1 MNRNVGRASV
11 RKQELLGA
19 FLFMGA
25 KPHFFV
31 HLCFFLGLVLANSPC
46 QQQNFPPFA
55 LAGSGHF
62 GMNPVLFNKIYQL
75 RICNVLVLLQ
85 VVCIT
90 SEAVLVGSSH
100 LWEVFRSL
108 VFRERVDCFL
118 HFIKCIIS
126 LNGFAL
132 CYNDRNT
139 VCDRQITL
147 ILVILAS
154 FSSLVWVLQPHLRR
168 KFPTNERYCWAGA
181 CLHQIA
187 NTNPLKSISKYMHI
201 VSTCLILAL
210 NVWVSLQTCCI
221 QSWQCRHLSEMSQQP
236 NNGHKHMTNLV
247 TSVDFIGSAMRL
259 FPLLTVEETCCFKVS
274 SERSS
279 DGKLN

>member
-1 MNRNVGRASV
+1 METNRNVGRASV
-11 RKQELLGA
+11 RKQELLSA

-31 HLCFFLGLVLANSPC
+31 HFLCFFLVLVLANSPC

-75 RICNVLVLLQ
+75 RICNVLVLLK

-90 SEAVLVGSSH
+90 SEAVLVGNSH
-100 LWEVFRSL
+100 LWGVFRSL
-108 VFRERVDCFL
+108 VFRERADCFL

-132 CYNDRNT
+132 CYNNRNT
-139 VCDRQITL
+139 VCDKQITL
-147 ILVILAS
+147 TLVILAS
-154 FSSLVWVLQPHLRR
+154 FSSLLWVLQPHLRR
-168 KFPTNERYCWAGA
+168 NFPTNERCYWAGA

-187 NTNPLKSISKYMHI
+187 NIINPLKSISKHMHI
-201 VSTCLILAL
+201 FSTCLILAL
-210 NVWVSLQTCCI
+210 NGWVSLQTCRI
-221 QSWQCRHLSEMSQQP
+221 QSWQCSYLSEMSQQP
-236 NNGHKHMTNLV
+236 N
-247 TSVDFIGSAMRL
+247 I
-259 FPLLTVEETCCFKVS
+259 
-274 SERSS
+274 
-279 DGKLN
+279 